1 MNVNSLGKI
10 SVAAAGTPVQVST
23 DTTLRVNRIRFA
35 VVIGQ
40 TGRIFLGSAGM
51 NKTTGVGV
59 IKEFW
64 PTGAGGAIADAWE
77 VADSAGGD
85 TLRPSDFWVD
95 ANTSGEGLMVSYCV
109 R

>member
-1 MNVNSLGKI
+1 MTVASLGKI
-10 SVAAAGTPVQVST
+10 PVAAAGTPVQITT
-23 DTTLRVNRIRFA
+23 DSTLRANRIRFA

-40 TGRIFLGSAGM
+40 TGRIYLGAAGM
-51 NKTTGVGV
+51 NKTTGAGV

-77 VADSAGGD
+77 VADGSGSN
-85 TLRPSDFWVD
+85 TLRLSDFWVD
-95 ANTSGEGLMVSYCV
+95 AGTSGEGLMVSYCV